1 MKRPW
6 MPLYIADYLRKTTH
20 LGALESGAYLHL
32 IMDYWQNDGLPDDDK
47 KLARIAKMTDREW
60 KAAKSTLQAFF
71 HDGWRHDKI
80 DEEIRTAA
88 QIAGSNAEKARGA
101 ANKRWSKHT
110 QAKHEAMPDVCS
122 EHASS
127 NAPHDAPECTLHT
140 SQSEE
145 RKDAAGA
152 ALPEADLFRRGK
164 EVLGKNGGGLI
175 KNLLKSKQ
183 NNIPL
188 ARAAIEQAST
198 KEDPREYVGAIIRG
212 REENSGMRAG
222 FGDDWG

>member
-47 KLARIAKMTDREW
+47 KLARIARMSDKEW
-60 KAAKSTLQAFF
+60 KGAKATLQAFF
-71 HDGWRHDKI
+71 HDGWRHTKI
-80 DEEIRTAA
+80 DEEIAKASDISIKRSA
-88 QIAGSNAEKARGA
+88 IASARQSA
-101 ANKRWSKHT
+101 IREQQESK
-110 QAKHEAMPDVCS
+110 
-122 EHASS
+122 SS
-127 NAPHDAPECTLHT
+127 AIAPAIADTLHT
-140 SQSEE
+140 SQKE
-145 RKDAAGA
+145 RKEDAADA

-164 EVLGKNGGGLI
+164 EVLGKSGGGLI
-175 KNLLKSKQ
+175 KNLLKAKQ
-183 NNIPL
+183 NNVPL

-212 REENSGMRAG
+212 REEKSGLRTG
-222 FGDDWG
+222 YGDDWG